1 MVIYQLPPPL
11 DPPPK
16 PLEPLLN
23 PPPVALFAVS
33 IILLLIHNMLSKT
46 SLQCFKKKFSLLI

>member
-1 MVIYQLPPPL
+1 MVIYQL
-11 DPPPK
+11 PPPK